1 MKLIELL
8 RTLDTH
14 TYVRINAIDLDKT
27 KGHIICGE
35 TTIKGWTSLI
45 AEITNAGCTD
55 YTVINI
61 HCLWHTQELYIDCMK
76 M

>member
-8 RTLDTH
+8 RVLDTH

-27 KGHIICGE
+27 KSDIICGE
-35 TTIKGWTSLI
+35 TTAKGWVSLV
-45 AEITNAGCTD
+45 AEITNAGCAD
-55 YTVINI
+55 YTVINV
-61 HCLWHTQELYIDCMK
+61 HCLWHTQELYIECMR